1 MAERLP
7 NLSDLRS
14 PQSEVQTE
22 FGDSGGQIS
31 TRQRRLWT
39 LFQQTATSLTHIYK
53 CKSKCQISNPEEQE
67 AWLAFQSA
75 ASALTSLYR
84 ESADILS
91 ALEKT
96 NSNPNSV
103 SSNKEDTNDTNFVTS
118 TQPPNVTKLKR
129 SWSGWPDD
137 DTDSFG
143 GGGGKRRKFL

>member
-7 NLSDLRS
+7 NLSDLRGHNEAA
-14 PQSEVQTE
+14 PQTDIGS
-22 FGDSGGQIS
+22 DSGQIS
-31 TRQRRLWT
+31 SRQKRLWS
-39 LFQQTATSLTHIYK
+39 LFQQTATSLTHLYK
-53 CKSKCQISNPEEQE
+53 CKSKCQISPEDQE

-96 NSNPNSV
+96 NNNSANSV
-103 SSNKEDTNDTNFVTS
+103 PAKEDNMANDCNQF
-118 TQPPNVTKLKR
+118 PVTKLKR

-137 DTDSFG
+137 DSDSFGG